1 MQGKYAACSV
11 AMEALQDR
19 GKPPIRSMANGRSVA
34 DLKVLHTYT
43 PGAVTNHASLTG
55 MTLSSFSRMN
65 V

>member
-1 MQGKYAACSV
+1 
-11 AMEALQDR
+11 MEALQDR